1 MLYAIVYPRY
11 AGSEQFSILKGLD
24 CIPVVTDIQA
34 SKIAIDT
41 KKAYLGRINRLYEI
55 TKAAIQKIVALEY
68 EYDAVKHQVIF
79 EGVVPECLKSEE
91 AIQYLM
97 DFLPRSRGRS
107 KELQAKS
114 FRASLARI
122 QKTYEDILSKSNYSA
137 EELGLI
143 KKIPVDPSHI
153 TVEDLTAAQTEW
165 ATRMKQE

>member
-41 KKAYLGRINRLYEI
+41 KKAYLNRIGRLSEI
-55 TKAAIQKIVALEY
+55 IKAAIQKMVTMEF
-68 EYDAVKHQVIF
+68 EYDAVQHQIIF
-79 EGVVPECLKSEE
+79 EGTIPECLKSEE
-91 AIQYLM
+91 AVQYLM
-97 DFLPRSRGRS
+97 DFLPKSRGRS
-107 KELQAKS
+107 KELQSKS

-122 QKTYEDILSKSNYSA
+122 QKTYDDILSKSNYSA

-143 KKIPVDPSHI
+143 KKIPVDPSNL
-153 TVEDLTAAQTEW
+153 TVEDLTAAQAEW
-165 ATRMKQE
+165 KAHMKQE